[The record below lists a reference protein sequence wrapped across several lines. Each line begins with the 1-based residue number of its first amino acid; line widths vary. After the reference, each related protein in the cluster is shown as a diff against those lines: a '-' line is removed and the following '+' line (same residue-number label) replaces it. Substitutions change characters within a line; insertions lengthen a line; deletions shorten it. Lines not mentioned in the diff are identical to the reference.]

1 MATTEIQQERSVPNE
16 RWGRLIEIHNHAK
29 SVFLLAE
36 EFDPESKDFIQPAM
50 ELRHGLEHIVRAQ
63 AALLKINRD
72 ESVQAPDYVPHSF
85 DKAIGHEYRAFF
97 DAADWL
103 STTMRK
109 RIIETLS
116 PYSHECIET
125 VIPDYYPKLRSRV
138 DQICREIAT
147 IRGVKDVARNADI
160 EARVGKSE
168 EAIAEV
174 GKYRT
179 VIKELAEIDERV
191 QTSIPALVEWTRK
204 HRRSAVLGWVLS
216 AVVGGVIT
224 AVVTAWVLIRMGLAN
239 P

>member
-1 MATTEIQQERSVPNE
+1 MATTEIQQDRSVPNE

-63 AALLKINRD
+63 AALLKINSD
-72 ESVQAPDYVPHSF
+72 ASVQVPEYVPHSF

-109 RIIETLS
+109 RIIDTLA

-125 VIPDYYPKLRSRV
+125 VIPDYYPKLRSRL

-147 IRGVKDVARNADI
+147 IRGAKDVARNTDI

-168 EAIAEV
+168 EAIEEV

-179 VIKELAEIDERV
+179 VIRELAEIDERV
-191 QTSIPALVEWTRK
+191 QTSISALVEWTRK
-204 HRRSAVLGWVLS
+204 NRRSAFLGWLLS
-216 AVVGGVIT
+216 AVVGGLIM
-224 AVVTAWVLIRMGLAN
+224 AIVTAWILMRMGFAK

>member
-1 MATTEIQQERSVPNE
+1 MATPEKQSGSSVPID
-16 RWGRLIEIHNHAK
+16 RWTRLIEIHSHAK

-36 EFDPESKDFIQPAM
+36 EFDPRSKDFIQPAM

-63 AALLKINRD
+63 AALLGINGD
-72 ESVQAPDYVPHSF
+72 ASVQSPDYISHSF

-103 STTMRK
+103 SV
-109 RIIETLS
+109 RIRERITDTLA

-125 VIPDYYPKLRSRV
+125 VIPDYYPKCRPRV

-147 IRGVKDVARNADI
+147 IRGAKDVARNTDI
-160 EARVGKSE
+160 EAKVGKSE

-174 GKYRT
+174 GKYRK
-179 VIKELAEIDERV
+179 VIAELTEIDEKV
-191 QTSIPALVEWTRK
+191 QSSISALVDWTRK
-204 HRRSAVLGWVLS
+204 NRRSAFLGWVLS
-216 AVVGGVIT
+216 AVVGGLIT
-224 AVVTAWVLIRMGLAN
+224 AIVTAWVLIRTGLAK

>member
-1 MATTEIQQERSVPNE
+1 MATQEKQEDSSVPNE

-50 ELRHGLEHIVRAQ
+50 ELRHGLEHVVRAQ
-63 AALLKINRD
+63 AALLKINSD
-72 ESVQAPDYVPHSF
+72 AGVQSHEYVAHSF

-103 STTMRK
+103 SVRMRE
-109 RIIETLS
+109 RITDTLA
-116 PYSHECIET
+116 PYSHECIEA
-125 VIPDYYPKLRSRV
+125 VIPDYYRNLRARV
-138 DQICREIAT
+138 DQVCRQIAT
-147 IRGVKDVARNADI
+147 IRGAKDVARNTDI
-160 EARVGKSE
+160 EAKVGRSE

-179 VIKELAEIDERV
+179 VIAELAEIDEKV
-191 QTSIPALVEWTRK
+191 QSSISALVDWSRK
-204 HRRSAVLGWVLS
+204 NRRSVFLGWFLS
-216 AVVGGVIT
+216 AVVGGLIT
-224 AVVTAWVLIRMGLAN
+224 GIVTAWVLIRMGLSK